1 MHCSPENNPK
11 KDLKMMRQA
20 SYRNLPTVSD
30 LKVYNCDE
38 KSCPQEDII
47 PALEKSSLELD
58 SFFEEE
64 CNLCK
69 DRLESKPVRV
79 VGKDVTL
86 RTCRSSTFSK
96 NTSYDALGDVDLSD
110 DGLSYGSDDFDKDSD
125 CSEDDEIMFVS
136 DSNISVTIDDLLS
149 DSSEEE
155 SFYIE
160 EKENKKINRGLL
172 MYKAS
177 SEPVMLINHYSLHTI
192 DEEEG
197 SESIDD
203 CSEHFNDSNGQTRGQ
218 NRSSSH
224 EIAPLPF
231 IRCQSAPSKYESTSV
246 DHETDNQFYD
256 ERIELSPDLMKFISK
271 EPSTIITNNNNSPS
285 LGKYSGV
292 AVAYF
297 NNNRQVDQANSEFEN
312 EYVQEAQCS
321 KCIEG
326 TRTTICKNFWNGC
339 RYNSMKMRGRKID
352 IKAIIFTSSTLLIIF
367 VIILIA
373 HS

>member
-1 MHCSPENNPK
+1 MRCSSENNPK

-20 SYRNLPTVSD
+20 SFRNLPTLSD

-38 KSCPQEDII
+38 KGCPKEDTI
-47 PALEKSSLELD
+47 PALEKSSLEID

-64 CNLCK
+64 DNSCK

-79 VGKDVTL
+79 VGKD
-86 RTCRSSTFSK
+86 RPSTFSK
-96 NTSYDALGDVDLSD
+96 NKYDEFGDVDVSD

-125 CSEDDEIMFVS
+125 CSEDVFVS
-136 DSNISVTIDDLLS
+136 DSNITVTIDDLLS

-177 SEPVMLINHYSLHTI
+177 SEPVMLITHYSLHTI

-197 SESIDD
+197 SESVDE
-203 CSEHFNDSNGQTRGQ
+203 CSEHFNDSNGQGQ
-218 NRSSSH
+218 NRSLSP

-231 IRCQSAPSKYESTSV
+231 IRCQSAPSKYESTSA
-246 DHETDNQFYD
+246 DHETDTDNHFKD
-256 ERIELSPDLMKFISK
+256 ERIELSPDLLKFISK
-271 EPSTIITNNNNSPS
+271 EPSTIITNNNDPLSP
-285 LGKYSGV
+285 GNYSEV
-292 AVAYF
+292 TYF
-297 NNNRQVDQANSEFEN
+297 NNNHQVDQANIEFEN
-312 EYVQEAQCS
+312 EYVQETQF
-321 KCIEG
+321 IEG
-326 TRTTICKNFWNGC
+326 TTICKNFWNGC
-339 RYNSMKMRGRKID
+339 RYNSLKIRCRKID
-352 IKAIIFTSSTLLIIF
+352 IDAIIFTSSTLLFIF

-373 HS
+373 YS